1 MKKLLLFVAG
11 LMLAMSASAEWYVA
25 GNGAAGNPWCDGK
38 TWDAAGSLMVDNTI
52 TFKDVPAG
60 TYEFKVT
67 SGNWKNDQN
76 PDAINLNVYDVDSEN
91 STPGYEG
98 EDNIKFTIAS
108 TADITI
114 SVSAENKITL
124 KSTVAFE
131 NLVVTSWTIAG
142 VADLMGEG
150 WNPAS
155 DANVMTEIS
164 AGVFELVKKEVVLA
178 AASYDYKACA
188 NKAWSIK
195 EIPSSGNQTLVI
207 DADGTYDVTFTLY
220 AGQMSLEAVATLSTS
235 TGIEDIA
242 ADDEV
247 VAAFDIT
254 GKPVAADAKGIVIL
268 QYKSG
273 KAAKVINY

>member
-38 TWDAAGSLMVDNTI
+38 SWEAAGSLMVDNTI

-114 SVSAENKITL
+114 SVSAENKITV
-124 KSTVAFE
+124 KSTV
-131 NLVVTSWTIAG
+131 S
-142 VADLMGEG
+142 
-150 WNPAS
+150 
-155 DANVMTEIS
+155 
-164 AGVFELVKKEVVLA
+164 
-178 AASYDYKACA
+178 
-188 NKAWSIK
+188 
-195 EIPSSGNQTLVI
+195 
-207 DADGTYDVTFTLY
+207 
-220 AGQMSLEAVATLSTS
+220 
-235 TGIEDIA
+235 
-242 ADDEV
+242 
-247 VAAFDIT
+247 FD
-254 GKPVAADAKGIVIL
+254 
-268 QYKSG
+268 
-273 KAAKVINY
+273 